1 MKCCPVCNHRGKRSA
16 LDKLL
21 HPLID
26 LLRAKVRLVE
36 NILKIKKP
44 SAGRMW
50 CCWVPQERCVD
61 KPKQVCHPV
70 LSDVCEKVIDN
81 GLKIMSCKFTVRFL
95 TPSVT
100 PPSEMSVRKKP
111 G

>member
-1 MKCCPVCNHRGKRSA
+1 MKCCPVCNHRGKILA
-16 LDKLL
+16 LNKLL
-21 HPLID
+21 RPLID

-44 SAGRMW
+44 SAGRMS
-50 CCWVPQERCVD
+50 CCWVPQVRCVD

-70 LSDVCEKVIDN
+70 LSDVCEEVIDI
-81 GLKIMSCKFTVRFL
+81 GLKMMSCKFTVRFL